1 MNMKKCILLI
11 SLLCAL
17 MSISAS
23 DNLLVRLCGNENL
36 ARADNWYRLC
46 SYAKVE
52 EDDNNIVVKVF
63 DKEIS
68 GDSLFLVEL
77 YSTGP
82 HKSPLVSFWAFRIE
96 SDSILVI
103 GSDSSSLGK
112 IQFEDMS
119 CDYKLYDIIKQR
131 DFELLEKWNRKIWET
146 DTETPSSKY
155 FVTMFYKSGH
165 SVCLRKWEFFIGSLR
180 RRLMRDYLLDR
191 KNKGLDYYYPYFD
204 DLMKDD

>member
-1 MNMKKCILLI
+1 MKKCILFI
-11 SLLCAL
+11 SLLYAL
-17 MSISAS
+17 TSISAS
-23 DNLLVRLCGNENL
+23 NNLLGRLCGNENL

-52 EDDNNIVVKVF
+52 ENDNNVVIKAF
-63 DKEIS
+63 DKEIF

-82 HKSPLVSFWAFRIE
+82 HKSPLISFWAFRIE

-131 DFELLEKWNRKIWET
+131 DFELLEKWNGKILGAAT
-146 DTETPSSKY
+146 DTPSSRY

-165 SVCLRKWEFFIGSLR
+165 AICIRKWEFFRSTLR

-191 KNKGLDYYYPYFD
+191 KNKGLDYYYPDFD

>member
-1 MNMKKCILLI
+1 MKKCILLT
-11 SLLCAL
+11 LLLRAL
-17 MSISAS
+17 MPILAN
-23 DNLLVRLCGNENL
+23 DNMLERLYSNEDFARINNWNSVCSSVRLEEN
-36 ARADNWYRLC
+36 
-46 SYAKVE
+46 
-52 EDDNNIVVKVF
+52 DDNIVIKAF
-63 DKEIS
+63 DKEIF

-82 HKSPLVSFWAFRIE
+82 HKSPLISFWAFRIE

-131 DFELLEKWNRKIWET
+131 DFELLEKWNGKILGAAT
-146 DTETPSSKY
+146 DTPSSRY

-165 SVCLRKWEFFIGSLR
+165 AICIRKWEFFRSTLR

-191 KNKGLDYYYPYFD
+191 KNKGLDYYYPDFD

>member
-1 MNMKKCILLI
+1 M
-11 SLLCAL
+11 CAL
-17 MSISAS
+17 TSIFAS
-23 DNLLVRLCGNENL
+23 ENLLNRLCGNENL

-46 SYAKVE
+46 SYVRVE
-52 EDDNNIVVKVF
+52 EDDNNVVIKAF
-63 DKEIS
+63 DKEIF

-131 DFELLEKWNRKIWET
+131 NFELLEKWNGKILGAAT
-146 DTETPSSKY
+146 DTPSSRY
-155 FVTMFYKSGH
+155 FVTMFYKSGLAI
-165 SVCLRKWEFFIGSLR
+165 CIRKWEFFRSTLR

-191 KNKGLDYYYPYFD
+191 KNKGLDYYYSDFD

>member
-1 MNMKKCILLI
+1 MKKCILLI
-11 SLLCAL
+11 SLLYAL
-17 MSISAS
+17 TSISAS
-23 DNLLVRLCGNENL
+23 NNLLGRLCGNENL

-52 EDDNNIVVKVF
+52 ENDNNVVIKAF
-63 DKEIS
+63 DKEIF

-82 HKSPLVSFWAFRIE
+82 HKSPLISFWAFRIE

-131 DFELLEKWNRKIWET
+131 DFELSEKWNGKILGAAT
-146 DTETPSSKY
+146 DTPSSRY

-165 SVCLRKWEFFIGSLR
+165 AICVRKWEFFRSTLR

-191 KNKGLDYYYPYFD
+191 KNKGLDYYYPDFD

>member
-1 MNMKKCILLI
+1 MKKCILLI
-11 SLLCAL
+11 SLLYAL
-17 MSISAS
+17 TSISAS
-23 DNLLVRLCGNENL
+23 NNLLGRLCGNENL

-52 EDDNNIVVKVF
+52 ENDNNVVIKAF
-63 DKEIS
+63 DKEIF

-82 HKSPLVSFWAFRIE
+82 HKSPLISFWAFRIE

-131 DFELLEKWNRKIWET
+131 NFELLEKWNGKILGAAT
-146 DTETPSSKY
+146 DTPSSRY

-165 SVCLRKWEFFIGSLR
+165 AICIRKWEFFRSTLR

-191 KNKGLDYYYPYFD
+191 KNKGLDYYYPDFD